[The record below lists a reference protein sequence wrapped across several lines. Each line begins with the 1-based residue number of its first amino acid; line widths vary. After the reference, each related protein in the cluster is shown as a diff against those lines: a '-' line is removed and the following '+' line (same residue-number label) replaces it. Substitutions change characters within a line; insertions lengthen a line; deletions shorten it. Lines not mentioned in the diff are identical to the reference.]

1 MKKFLKSIGIALG
14 IIIGLIAALTL
25 VCIGF
30 ALIDDYVNS
39 KVDKVQTAVQTPA
52 TEITITTNNGY
63 CASTSNIELTATPD
77 EFNNYF
83 EKVLA
88 SDTINQII
96 ITGHRLDNDT
106 KKMKWDIVYEKLQSH
121 K

>member
-1 MKKFLKSIGIALG
+1 MKKFFKIIGIILG
-14 IIIGLIAALTL
+14 VIA
-25 VCIGF
+25 VF
-30 ALIDDYVNS
+30 ALAFFEIAFIDGYINS
-39 KVDKVQTAVQTPA
+39 KVEKVQTAVQAPP
-52 TEITITTNNGY
+52 TEITIPTNSGY
-63 CASTSNIELTATPD
+63 TASTSNIKLTATPD
-77 EFNNYF
+77 EFNDYF